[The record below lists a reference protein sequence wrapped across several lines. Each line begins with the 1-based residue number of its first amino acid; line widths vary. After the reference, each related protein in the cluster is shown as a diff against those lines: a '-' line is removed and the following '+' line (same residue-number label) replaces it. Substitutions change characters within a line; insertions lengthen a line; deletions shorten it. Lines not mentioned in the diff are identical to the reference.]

1 MASFPAPLQTSYKS
15 LGNASKLCFGLPIW
29 KLSKIVLSQNVLDSK
44 AMSYFIQVS
53 KEVKNVTEAEL
64 EMVKHFCLHELF
76 LKPNSPLRLPVL
88 NWHDVPSFMPLIAS
102 IFCNY
107 KTYKIN

>member
-1 MASFPAPLQTSYKS
+1 
-15 LGNASKLCFGLPIW
+15 
-29 KLSKIVLSQNVLDSK
+29 
-44 AMSYFIQVS
+44 MSYFIQVS

-88 NWHDVPSFMPLIAS
+88 N
-102 IFCNY
+102 
-107 KTYKIN
+107 